1 MSIVWSRQCAFVV
14 PIYVRKYR
22 KYTIDRLI
30 VVYTVCASAGI
41 SPLKQWLEFYAK
53 TRLKC
58 VTRSSILFICNTLC
72 CWLILL
78 YSLYSE
84 LALVCCT
91 HPDDVHCCGTILPNQ
106 NLVLRQSVSPVRSIF
121 NPRPITKLIN
131 FQLEQLVRRAMG
143 AAPFI
148 PMGSNQ
154 KTALWR
160 WVREMTWY
168 LYTRGVRGQ
177 MKAKQRDLKLLEN
190 CVMNGFIMCGIMFM
204 TATGLE
210 NSPQ

>member
-1 MSIVWSRQCAFVV
+1 MGLCQSVKRLQTHSIITVNIKKKTPPSSGRVKFPFVFTNHLIHNQV
-14 PIYVRKYR
+14 GYASSELHDSTQRKEIFPTTKTYFSFN
-22 KYTIDRLI
+22 KDFARL
-30 VVYTVCASAGI
+30 
-41 SPLKQWLEFYAK
+41 
-53 TRLKC
+53 
-58 VTRSSILFICNTLC
+58 
-72 CWLILL
+72 LILMQCINKLYL

-160 WVREMTWY
+160 
-168 LYTRGVRGQ
+168 
-177 MKAKQRDLKLLEN
+177 
-190 CVMNGFIMCGIMFM
+190 
-204 TATGLE
+204 
-210 NSPQ
+210 